1 MNLRETAEYKEHG
14 FKIVTCP
21 VCGNETL
28 DMYWICEHCGWE
40 YDNTRS
46 EDEYSAAN
54 SNTIK
59 EYREKYLKQGFKKGQ
74 HIKF

>member
-1 MNLRETAEYKEHG
+1 MILRETAEYKEHG

-40 YDNTRS
+40 YDYMKS
-46 EDEYSAAN
+46 EDEYSDVN
-54 SNTIK
+54 KGTIR
-59 EYREKYLKQGFKKGQ
+59 EYREKYLNP
-74 HIKF
+74 

>member
-28 DMYWICEHCGWE
+28 DMYWICRHCGWE
-40 YDNTRS
+40 YDYTKF
-46 EDEYSAAN
+46 EDQYSN
-54 SNTIK
+54 VNKGTIK
-59 EYREKYLKQGFKKGQ
+59 EYREKYLNS
-74 HIKF
+74 

>member
-1 MNLRETAEYKEHG
+1 MNIRETPEYKEYG

-28 DMYWICEHCGWE
+28 DMNWICGHCGWE
-40 YDNTRS
+40 YDNIKS

-54 SNTIK
+54 GSTVK
-59 EYREKYLKQGFKKGQ
+59 DYREKYLNS
-74 HIKF
+74 

>member
-1 MNLRETAEYKEHG
+1 MEY
-14 FKIVTCP
+14 IC
-21 VCGNETL
+21 TL
-28 DMYWICEHCGWE
+28 PEKAKKKDCSGCEHCGWE

-59 EYREKYLKQGFKKGQ
+59 EYREKYLKQGFKKG
-74 HIKF
+74 

>member
-28 DMYWICEHCGWE
+28 DMHWICEHCGWE

-54 SNTIK
+54 SSTIK
-59 EYREKYLKQGFKKGQ
+59 EYREKYLKQGFKKG
-74 HIKF
+74 

>member
-40 YDNTRS
+40 YDYTKS
-46 EDEYSAAN
+46 EDEYLTQTAVQLKN
-54 SNTIK
+54 IEKIFKLIK
-59 EYREKYLKQGFKKGQ
+59 AY
-74 HIKF
+74 